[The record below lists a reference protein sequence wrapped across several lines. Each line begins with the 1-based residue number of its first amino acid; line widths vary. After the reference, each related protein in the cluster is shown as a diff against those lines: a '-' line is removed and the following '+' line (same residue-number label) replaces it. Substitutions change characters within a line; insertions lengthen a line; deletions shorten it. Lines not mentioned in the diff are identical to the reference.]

1 MDDSVYNSIY
11 KKSYELDPLAT
22 SDVDPHVRRPCSE
35 DMKEDYEKKSA
46 IESQV
51 VTRTPFQR
59 DKDRII
65 YSKAFRRLIHKT
77 QVCFMGEM
85 KEHIRTRLTHTL
97 EVSQIARNIARQVR
111 ANEDLVEAIA
121 LGHDLG
127 HTPFGH
133 TGEEVLNDFLTGEDK
148 GIRDKLYEMYGFK
161 IEEKGL
167 CFKHNFQSVRVL
179 NELEEGYYFKGLNI
193 TYPVLEGILKHTS
206 TKFKEGKLKDEPVVY
221 DGINEIEAF
230 YIKQPFSCSL
240 EGQIVDLADEI
251 AQVCHDIEDAIEG
264 NYDSK
269 EIICAQLQDLT
280 DTFNISCLERD
291 VNVKK
296 EIATHHMKYIMSCII
311 GKLVSDAVLI
321 IKDNMRELNGRK
333 QKAKYP
339 LSEDIATHKRVL
351 EHHEIYKKLK
361 EIEDTFVINNY
372 MIDRMND
379 KSKFVLRQI
388 IKAYITNP
396 KQLPDNVFESYTK
409 VCYIPTLHDK
419 IGQIN
424 SVPANIRVSK
434 NIWVPENI
442 RYLSKNDFKIHKSSI
457 IKDNVFLRL
466 MSDYIASM
474 TDFYALQQYQKLY
487 GGDSI

>member
-1 MDDSVYNSIY
+1 MDDSIYNSIY

-22 SDVDPHVRRPCSE
+22 SDVDPHVHRLFSN
-35 DMKEDYEKKSA
+35 DMKEDYEKKYA

-51 VTRTPFQR
+51 ATRTQFQR

-85 KEHIRTRLTHTL
+85 KEQIRTRLTHTL
-97 EVSQIARNIARQVR
+97 EVSQIARTIARQVR

-133 TGEEVLNDFLTGEDK
+133 TGEEVLNNFLTGEDK
-148 GIRDKLYEMYGFK
+148 GIRDKLYKMYEFDIAEM
-161 IEEKGL
+161 GL
-167 CFKHNFQSVRVL
+167 GFKHNFQSVRVL
-179 NELEEGYYFKGLNI
+179 NELEEGYKDFRGLNL
-193 TYPVLEGILKHTS
+193 TYTVLEGILKHTS
-206 TKFKEGKLKDEPVVY
+206 TKFKEGKLEGKLVVY
-221 DGINEIEAF
+221 DGINEIEEF
-230 YIKQPFSCSL
+230 HIKQSFSCSL
-240 EGQIVDLADEI
+240 EGQIVDLGDEI

-269 EIICAQLQDLT
+269 EIICAQLQDLI
-280 DTFNISCLERD
+280 DKFNISCLERD

-296 EIATHHMKYIMSCII
+296 EIATHQIKYIMSCII
-311 GKLVSDAVLI
+311 GKLISDAVLI
-321 IKDNMRELNGRK
+321 IKCNMDDCR

-339 LSEDIATHKRVL
+339 LNEDIATHKRVL
-351 EHHEIYKKLK
+351 ENNALYKKLK

-409 VCYIPTLHDK
+409 VCSIPTLHEK

-424 SVPANIRVSK
+424 SVPANIRISK

-442 RYLSKNDFKIHKSSI
+442 RYLSRNDFKIHKQLI
-457 IKDNVFLRL
+457 IKDKVFLRL
-466 MSDYIASM
+466 ISDYIASM

>member
-1 MDDSVYNSIY
+1 MDDSIYNSIY

-22 SDVDPHVRRPCSE
+22 SDVNPCVRRPYSN
-35 DMKEDYEKKSA
+35 DMKENYEKKYA
-46 IESQV
+46 VESKV
-51 VTRTPFQR
+51 ATRTQFQR

-85 KEHIRTRLTHTL
+85 REHIRTRLTHTL
-97 EVSQIARNIARQVR
+97 EVSQIARTIARQVR

-148 GIRDKLYEMYGFK
+148 GIREKLYEMYGFK
-161 IEEKGL
+161 IEEMGL

-206 TKFKEGKLKDEPVVY
+206 TRFKEGKREGEPVVY
-221 DGINEIEAF
+221 DGINEIEEF
-230 YIKQPFSCSL
+230 HIKQSFSCSL

-280 DTFNISCLERD
+280 DKFNISCLERD
-291 VNVKK
+291 VNVKE
-296 EIATHHMKYIMSCII
+296 EIATHHIKYIMSCLI
-311 GKLVSDAVLI
+311 GKLISDAVLI
-321 IKDNMRELNGRK
+321 IKDNMLELNGRR

-339 LSEDIATHKRVL
+339 LNEDIATHKRVL
-351 EHHEIYKKLK
+351 EHNALYKKLK

-372 MIDRMND
+372 MIDKMNY

-396 KQLPDNVFESYTK
+396 KQLPDHVFESYTK
-409 VCYIPTLHDK
+409 VCSIPTLYEK
-419 IGQIN
+419 IRPID
-424 SVPANIRVSK
+424 SVPANIWVSK
-434 NIWVPENI
+434 NI
-442 RYLSKNDFKIHKSSI
+442 RYLSKDDFKKHKSSI
-457 IKDNVFLRL
+457 IKDKVFLRL